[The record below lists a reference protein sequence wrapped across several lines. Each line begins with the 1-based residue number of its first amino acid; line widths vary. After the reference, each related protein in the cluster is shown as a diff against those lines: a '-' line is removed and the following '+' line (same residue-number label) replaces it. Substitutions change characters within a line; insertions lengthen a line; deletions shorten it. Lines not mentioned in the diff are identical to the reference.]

1 MKARAKRWISFAFA
15 VLLAILSVP
24 LTSPRVDAASSL
36 APTLYCNDD
45 VWYMDAR
52 LPLVRYYSAYLVP
65 VSIFGMFDDFEV
77 VVDRREGEFMIINR
91 KDDLYMT
98 FNYTASYAMTD
109 KGEEFYFVSHRM
121 YSSEYYIS
129 VETVCE
135 YLNLECEIYSS
146 PYDGSVC
153 LRISDDTAEK
163 SLFDLLLEYNPAA
176 IGVESL
182 SPNTGIEPYAKG
194 KKVFFTF
201 EGIHETYTDRILDVL
216 RRTGVKATFFLTEE
230 EIANYPSAVIR
241 IYSEGHSIGVYVRTK
256 VENSVL
262 NFDDIMAQLGRAN
275 QRLYQL
281 LKIRTRLIRTDL
293 SMSNTTRILAGVH
306 YENLKYCGYVLWNY
320 NNVSLPYIYSTE
332 QMYADIIQTVSNKTV
347 PVLSVP
353 NTEYGVTAL
362 ASAIEELMKS
372 NAYAF
377 LNIAS
382 SMQEYNYIEN
392 IQ

>member
-1 MKARAKRWISFAFA
+1 MKAYQKRWISLALA
-15 VLLAILSVP
+15 VLLAVLSLP
-24 LTSPRVDAASSL
+24 LRSPRVDAAASL

-65 VSIFGMFDDFEV
+65 VSIFEMFDDFEV

-91 KDDLYMT
+91 KDNLYMT

-121 YSSEYYIS
+121 YSTEYYIS
-129 VETVCE
+129 AETVCE
-135 YLNLECEIYSS
+135 YLNLECEIYTS

-163 SLFDLLLEYNPAA
+163 PLSDLLLEYNPAA
-176 IGVESL
+176 LGAESL

-201 EGIHETYTDRILDVL
+201 EGIHETYTDRILDIL

-230 EIANYPSAVIR
+230 EIAKYPSTVIR
-241 IYSEGHSIGVYVRTK
+241 IYSEGHSIGIYIRTK

-293 SMSNTTRILAGVH
+293 SMANTTRILAGVH

-320 NNVSLPYIYSTE
+320 NNVSLPYVYSTE
-332 QMYADIIQTVSNKTV
+332 QMHADIIQTVSSKTI

-362 ASAIEELMKS
+362 ASAIEELMRS
-372 NAYAF
+372 NTYAF
-377 LNIAS
+377 LNIAP

>member
-24 LTSPRVDAASSL
+24 LTSPRVDAAASL

-65 VSIFGMFDDFEV
+65 VSIFEMFDDFEV
-77 VVDRREGEFMIINR
+77 VADRREGEFMIINR

-129 VETVCE
+129 AETVCE
-135 YLNLECEIYSS
+135 YLNLECEIYTS

-153 LRISDDTAEK
+153 LRISDDTAER
-163 SLFDLLLEYNPAA
+163 SLSDLLLEYNPAA
-176 IGVESL
+176 LGAESL
-182 SPNTGIEPYAKG
+182 SPNSGIEPYAKG

-230 EIANYPSAVIR
+230 EIARYPSAVIR
-241 IYSEGHSIGVYVRTK
+241 IYSEGHSIGIYIRTK

-293 SMSNTTRILAGVH
+293 SMANTTRILAGVH

-320 NNVSLPYIYSTE
+320 NNVSLPYVYSTE
-332 QMYADIIQTVSNKTV
+332 QMHADIIQTVSSKTI

-372 NAYAF
+372 NTYAF
-377 LNIAS
+377 LNIAP